1 MCILTGITESIEF
14 SFIFMA
20 PMFIWDASILAESA
34 YLAAH
39 ILNITV
45 GLT

>member
-14 SFIFMA
+14 SFNGTNV
-20 PMFIWDASILAESA
+20 IWDASILAESA